1 MAEASLIGVDLATG
15 GTYTIRMPELYND
28 PSARL
33 RRCLASWKRDAI
45 CPVCKQVACTSSDN
59 RLACTECGHTVHEL
73 VYVTQ
78 AREAF
83 QHQHN
88 QPE

>member
-15 GTYTIRMPELYND
+15 GTYTICMPELYND
-28 PSARL
+28 PSTRL
-33 RRCLASWKRDAI
+33 RRCLATWKHDAI
-45 CPVCKQVACTSSDN
+45 CPVCKRVAYTSSDG

-78 AREAF
+78 ARQQFEIL
-83 QHQHN
+83 QHDH
-88 QPE
+88 